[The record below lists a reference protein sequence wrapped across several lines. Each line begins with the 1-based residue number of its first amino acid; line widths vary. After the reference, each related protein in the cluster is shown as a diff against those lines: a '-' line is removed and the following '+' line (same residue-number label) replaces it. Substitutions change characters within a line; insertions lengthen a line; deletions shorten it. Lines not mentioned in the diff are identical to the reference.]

1 MRCGTPKRFWSS
13 VTVALAAAGLAVVGP
28 LGGLAA
34 GAAPRAAKSARPAL
48 PEVRFEKYELPNGLD
63 VILHEDHA
71 LPVVAINVW
80 YHVGSKNEK
89 RGRTGFAHLFEH
101 MMFQGSEHNPEDYI
115 GEIEKIGGDLN
126 GTTSEDRTE
135 YWENVPSNY
144 LERGLWLEA
153 DRMGY
158 LLPAMTQEKLDNQR
172 DVVKNE
178 RRQGIE
184 NQPYNKAYDLLPALL
199 YPSDHPY
206 SWLVIGSMEDLSAAS
221 IDDVSEFFKTYYTPN
236 NASLCIAGDFDP
248 AEAKRLVEKYFAP
261 IPPGPPIDRITA
273 WTPTLSGVK
282 RVTVEDNVNLPK
294 TFMVWH
300 APAVFA
306 RGDAELDLFASALAS
321 GKTSRLYKSLVYER
335 EIAQEI
341 QAYVESREIGG
352 LFMIEATA
360 REGRTLDEL
369 EAAIDEE
376 LRRALDG
383 GIRGDELA
391 RAKTAYEAGFVR
403 GLERIGGFSGR
414 AGALNR
420 YNTYLGDPG
429 RVEWDLARYA
439 RATAADVTR
448 AAREHVDLGRRVILR
463 VVPQVALAAGGGDG
477 DGDGGAPAAAAMAA
491 KPEPKPEPA
500 FTPPAIQ
507 RAKLS
512 NGLDVLLVEDHDLPL
527 VQANLVVKGG
537 WAADPI
543 DRLGTASL
551 TAELLDEG
559 TTTRSA
565 LEISEAFRNLG
576 AQFSTESDLDACEV
590 HLNSLKKNL
599 DAALGL
605 MADVVLHPTFPAEE
619 LERQRK
625 IYMGRVQQESK
636 EPFALVQNT
645 FFKTLYGTGHPYGQP
660 ITGTGTEATLAA
672 ITTQDLVDYYRANF
686 APTNAAV
693 ALAGD
698 ITMEEAVA
706 KLERAFRAWPAR
718 EVARAAVPEPKPR
731 ARTAIYLVD
740 KPGAPQ
746 SVILAGHPGISRNAP
761 DYAACQVMNNAFG
774 GQFTARINMNLREDK
789 GYTYGAG
796 SVFFAA
802 RGKGPFFLFSP
813 VQTQN
818 TKEALVEI
826 LKEWRDVQGKRP
838 LTESEVAD
846 SKSNLVRS
854 YPQEFQSL
862 GGLAGKLGQIVTYDL
877 PDDEWVRY
885 ARAIAAIDAA
895 QANEAARNHL
905 HPDAAVI
912 VIVGDREKIE
922 AGIRGLGIG
931 EIVEVATRGD

>member
-1 MRCGTPKRFWSS
+1 MRWRTPK
-13 VTVALAAAGLAVVGP
+13 ALWTSIAILLATAGPSIVGP
-28 LGGLAA
+28 LPAA
-34 GAAPRAAKSARPAL
+34 AAPRAPKASGPSL
-48 PEVRFEKYELPNGLD
+48 PEVRFEKHELPNGLD

-80 YHVGSKNEK
+80 YHAGSKNEK

-126 GTTSEDRTE
+126 GTTTEDRTE

-172 DVVKNE
+172 EVVKNE

-184 NQPYNKAYDLLPALL
+184 NQPYNKAYDLLPGLL

-206 SWLVIGSMEDLSAAS
+206 SWLVIGSMEDLGAAS
-221 IDDVSEFFKTYYTPN
+221 IGDVSEFFKTYYTPN

-248 AEAKRLVEKYFAP
+248 AEAKRLVEKFFAP
-261 IPPGPPIDRITA
+261 IPPGPPLDRITA
-273 WTPTLSGVK
+273 WAPALPGVK
-282 RVTVEDNVNLPK
+282 RALVEDNVNLPK

-300 APAVFA
+300 APPLFA
-306 RGDAELDLFASALAS
+306 AGDAELDLFASALAA

-341 QAYVESREIGG
+341 HAYVDSREIGG
-352 LFMIEATA
+352 LFTIEATA
-360 REGRTLDEL
+360 REGHTLDEL

-383 GIRGDELA
+383 GMRADELA
-391 RAKTAYEAGFVR
+391 RAKTTYEAGFVR
-403 GLERIGGFSGR
+403 GLERIGGFTGR

-429 RVEWDLARYA
+429 RVEWDLARYT

-448 AAREHVDLGRRVILR
+448 AAREHIDLGRRAILR
-463 VVPQVALAAGGGDG
+463 VVPQGALAAGDGGD
-477 DGDGGAPAAAAMAA
+477 AMAA
-491 KPEPKPEPA
+491 MPEPKPEPS
-500 FTPPAIQ
+500 FTPPTIQ

-512 NGLDVLLVEDHDLPL
+512 NGLDVLLVEDHRLPL

-543 DRLGTASL
+543 DRLGTGSL
-551 TAELLDEG
+551 MAELLDEG
-559 TTTRSA
+559 TETRTA
-565 LEISEAFRNLG
+565 LQISEAFRNLG
-576 AQFSTESDLDACEV
+576 ANFSTDSDLDACHV
-590 HLNSLKKNL
+590 SLNALKKNL
-599 DAALGL
+599 DASLGL
-605 MADVVLHPTFPAEE
+605 MADVVLHPTFPARE

-645 FFKTLYGTGHPYGQP
+645 FFKTLYGAEHPYGQP

-672 ITTQDLVDYYRANF
+672 ITPGDLVSYYRANF
-686 APTNAAV
+686 APTNAAM

-706 KLERAFRAWPAR
+706 KLERVFRAWPAR
-718 EVARAAVPEPKPR
+718 EVARAVVPEPRAR
-731 ARTAIYLVD
+731 ARTAIYIVD

-746 SVILAGHPGISRNAP
+746 SVILAGHPGITRNAP

-796 SVFFAA
+796 SVFFPA

-818 TKEALVEI
+818 TKDALVEI

-838 LTESEVAD
+838 LTEKEVAD

-862 GGLAGKLGQIVTYDL
+862 SGIAGKLAQIVTYDL
-877 PDDEWVRY
+877 PDDEWARY
-885 ARAIAAIDAA
+885 TRAIAAIDAA
-895 QANEAARNHL
+895 TANVAARDHL

-922 AGIRGLGIG
+922 AGIRELGIG
-931 EIVEVATRGD
+931 EIVEVATLDS